1 MYRQDWPAWLQ
12 GLAWPG
18 LAECAG
24 LAAALFIHLA
34 MLLYSSIRMKEEVSG
49 NAHQENKGQ
58 IPGISSPEMK
68 WIKYREKTI
77 ERQGLRL

>member
-1 MYRQDWPAWLQ
+1 M
-12 GLAWPG
+12 
-18 LAECAG
+18 AERSRLAG
-24 LAAALFIHLA
+24 LNVQALQ
-34 MLLYSSIRMKEEVSG
+34 LLYSSIRMKEEVRG

-58 IPGISSPEMK
+58 APGISSPEMK